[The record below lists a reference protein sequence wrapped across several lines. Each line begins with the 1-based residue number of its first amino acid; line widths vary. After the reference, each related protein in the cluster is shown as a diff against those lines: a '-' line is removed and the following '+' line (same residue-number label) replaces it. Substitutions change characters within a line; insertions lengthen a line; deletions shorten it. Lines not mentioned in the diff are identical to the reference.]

1 MFKIIALAT
10 ILSTIGAISSEMY
23 IPSMPY
29 MATWFHTNDTT
40 VQYSLTAYMLGT
52 IIPALFFG
60 SLADI
65 YGRRKI
71 ILIALGIGLIGTL
84 GCLCAPTIGVFIACR
99 FIQGFGFSST
109 NGLGRALLRDHYSG
123 ETFAKYSSYLSM
135 AFAFSV
141 DVTPFFGGI
150 LQKNFDWHAI
160 FIFLLVFNCISLYV
174 ASKFPFRQI
183 ENRNTQFKWKEMVIS
198 YLNIS
203 RNKIFMRYNL
213 IAACMYSIFM
223 CYLTVASF
231 LWQKTL
237 GVSPETFGL
246 LTLFLS
252 LFYVASCYLNSFLV
266 RFGVD
271 RILQYGLIVV
281 LIAGGGL
288 AISGDLFK
296 GQVVFFVLMAMIFAG
311 SGMVFSNAS
320 SMGMSSVKENF
331 SSASAFYSFSSI
343 VVATVFSA
351 IISQF
356 NELSFLPL
364 AIIVIC
370 LAGLSLLVH
379 IRRKIILQ
387 VNYAE

>member
-29 MATWFHTNDTT
+29 MATWFHTDDTT

-71 ILIALGIGLIGTL
+71 ILVALGIGLIGTL
-84 GCLCAPTIGVFIACR
+84 GCLFAPTIGFFIACR

-150 LQKNFDWHAI
+150 LQKNFDWRAI
-160 FIFLLVFNCISLYV
+160 FVFLVVFNCISLYV
-174 ASKFPFRQI
+174 ASKFPFRKI
-183 ENRNTQFKWKEMVIS
+183 ENRNTQFNWKEMVIS
-198 YLNIS
+198 YLDIS
-203 RNKIFMRYNL
+203 KNKIFMRYNL

-271 RILQYGLIVV
+271 RILQYGLTLV
-281 LIAGGGL
+281 LVAGGGL
-288 AISGDLFK
+288 VISGDFFQGK
-296 GQVVFFVLMAMIFAG
+296 VIFFVLMAMIFAG

-320 SMGMSSVKENF
+320 SMGMSAVKENF

-343 VVATVFSA
+343 VVATTFSA

-370 LAGLSLLVH
+370 LAGVSLLVH
-379 IRRKIILQ
+379 VRRKIILQ